1 MTSRY
6 QLFERRWSNSCLF
19 NLTVV
24 VTLSRSEHMKLFICS
39 VCERALK
46 ATLRLPVC
54 AAQTRVCS
62 PLAEE
67 PVGFFMGE
75 RIGPPYFSHPERRSG
90 AKAALL

>member
-1 MTSRY
+1 
-6 QLFERRWSNSCLF
+6 
-19 NLTVV
+19 
-24 VTLSRSEHMKLFICS
+24 MKLFICS
-39 VCERALK
+39 VCEKALE

-75 RIGPPYFSHPERRSG
+75 RIGPPYFSHPERRPEAREDFLSFYFDCIVF
-90 AKAALL
+90 